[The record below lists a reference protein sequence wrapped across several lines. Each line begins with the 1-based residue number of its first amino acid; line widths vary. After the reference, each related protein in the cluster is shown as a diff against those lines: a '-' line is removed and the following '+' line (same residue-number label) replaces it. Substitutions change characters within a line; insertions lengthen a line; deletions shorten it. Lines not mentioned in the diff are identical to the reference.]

1 VKLLYAVAFAFFPLA
16 VPAQTLDPPTLAAVC
31 NDDHC
36 DDTANQGLIISAGDA
51 MSIEAIREKYSAVVM
66 WDSDDEFTGVFTSDP
81 EGPPVGS
88 INPGSE
94 IPVAENAI
102 SMNDDCGDEPAGGRN
117 TIASQITSPEP
128 QLERVA
134 DDAEDVAIT
143 GPTGKRIPAVAA
155 ASVDDD
161 ATIE

>member
-16 VPAQTLDPPTLAAVC
+16 APAQTLDPPTLAAVC

-36 DDTANQGLIISAGDA
+36 DDSANQGLAAGDVL
-51 MSIEAIREKYSAVVM
+51 SIEAILEKYSAVVM
-66 WDSDDEFTGVFTSDP
+66 RDTDDELAGVFTSEP
-81 EGPPVGS
+81 EGLPVGS
-88 INPGSE
+88 TNPRSE
-94 IPVAENAI
+94 TPVAEHAI
-102 SMNDDCGDEPAGGRN
+102 LMDDECGDEPAGGRD

-134 DDAEDVAIT
+134 DVADDVATT
-143 GPTGKRIPAVAA
+143 GPGKHISAVAA